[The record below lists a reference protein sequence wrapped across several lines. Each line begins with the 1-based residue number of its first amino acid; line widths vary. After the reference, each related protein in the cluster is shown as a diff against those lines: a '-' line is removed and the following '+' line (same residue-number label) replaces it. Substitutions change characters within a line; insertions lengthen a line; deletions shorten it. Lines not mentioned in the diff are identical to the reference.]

1 MLGTKA
7 TAGILFGFSL
17 ATALFSI
24 LLLNS
29 VYDTENPA
37 ATILA
42 VLLFFLSGATAFF
55 SLVVYTDRD

>member
-17 ATALFSI
+17 ATTLFSVA
-24 LLLNS
+24 LLNS
-29 VYDTENPA
+29 VYDLENPLPM
-37 ATILA
+37 IMS

-55 SLVVYTDRD
+55 SFIVYIDRD